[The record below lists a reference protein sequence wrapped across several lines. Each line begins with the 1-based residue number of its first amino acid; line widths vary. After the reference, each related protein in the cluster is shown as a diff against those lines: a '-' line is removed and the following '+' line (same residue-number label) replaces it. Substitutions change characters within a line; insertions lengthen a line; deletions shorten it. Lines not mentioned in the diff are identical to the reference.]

1 MNNDLRSGP
10 TKITPISAERWK
22 QLEPLIDAA
31 LDVPPERR
39 RAFLSDACAGDA
51 ALQADAE
58 LLLGYHDRRDVLF
71 DGSIGERFGD
81 LFDNRIASVPEILA
95 GKYRIERELGRGGM
109 ATVYLAWDLRHER
122 HVAVKV
128 VHPHIAA
135 VLGIERFLTEIKT
148 TARLQDPHI
157 LALHDSGEADGFVF
171 YVMPYVEGGSLR
183 RRLEH
188 EKQLPVDEAVR
199 IACEVASALGSAHR
213 DGVIHRDV
221 KPENILLHNGTAL
234 VADFGIALAVSAA
247 TAPRLTAPGSS
258 LGTPE
263 YMSPEQATENGP
275 IDARSDIYA
284 LGTVLYEM
292 LAGET
297 PFTGASATA
306 IIAKRAAMSAP
317 SVRVLRPAVSAS
329 LDAAVSRA
337 LAREPADRFGTV
349 TEFAQS
355 LRQAAAQIDSGGTRP
370 RPSIRSIG
378 RRLRLSLL
386 PSAVLLLTVAGVTM
400 FARSRFATAARSTVV
415 ASDSLNSIAVLPF
428 GIVGSDTA
436 NAYFAAGM
444 TDELSRGLG
453 NVRGI
458 RLVPATSAAFF
469 TREANP
475 DLKDLGRRL
484 NVAMLLA
491 GRVRRE
497 GSRLRV
503 SIDLIRT
510 RDGSTQWTNAY
521 SVETQKLADIY
532 GVRDSIV
539 KDIVGQLQLTL
550 NGAQMLAPPRR
561 PTEDLEAYN
570 LYLQGRYLFDQRR
583 RDRLGRALPYF
594 EQAIARDPNF
604 AEAYSAIADVN
615 SAYAMGNVGDYP
627 PMEYFARARAAAS
640 RALELN
646 DALGDAHAS
655 IAQVY
660 TLHDLDWAAAEREF
674 ARALALNPRS
684 TTGRVGQM
692 TLLEYTGR
700 FDEAVAEARDA
711 VRLDPLSVYVSTEA
725 GRALFMQRNYEAAA
739 TQLKRVL
746 ERDSTQFRTHLLLGQ
761 VFEQQQKVDSA
772 IAEMKLAV
780 HFNPG
785 SSRMT
790 AFLAHAYGLAGRTD
804 DALRELATLQT
815 RARSAYVPSF
825 DFAIAYIGLGK
836 KDETF
841 FWLEKSYRDHSIR
854 PYLVDPTFDSIRSDP
869 RYASLLKK
877 MHLPFTNTAH

>member
-355 LRQAAAQIDSGGTRP
+355 LRRAAAQIESGETGP
-370 RPSIRSIG
+370 RLSIHPFG
-378 RRLRLSLL
+378 RRVGLSVVAL
-386 PSAVLLLTVAGVTM
+386 AALLLTAVVTIV
-400 FARSRFATAARSTVV
+400 ARSRLASTTRSAVV
-415 ASDSLNSIAVLPF
+415 TLDSLNSIAVLPLAT
-428 GIVGSDTA
+428 VGNDTA
-436 NAYFAAGM
+436 NAYFAAGL

-453 NVRGI
+453 DVRGI
-458 RLVPATSAAFF
+458 RLVPARSAAFL
-469 TREANP
+469 TRDANP

-484 NVAMLLA
+484 NVAMLLV
-491 GRVRRE
+491 GRLRRE
-497 GSRLRV
+497 ASRLRV
-503 SIDLIRT
+503 SVDLIRT
-510 RDGSTQWTNAY
+510 GDGSTQWTNAY
-521 SVETQKLADIY
+521 TVETHKATDIF

-539 KDIVGQLQLTL
+539 KDIVGQLSLTL
-550 NGAQMLAPPRR
+550 NGAQMLAPQRR
-561 PTEDLEAYN
+561 ATEDLEAYN
-570 LYLQGRYLFDQRR
+570 LYLQGRYLFDSRR
-583 RDRLGRALPYF
+583 RDRLDRALPYL
-594 EQAIARDPNF
+594 EQAIARDPKF
-604 AEAYSAIADVN
+604 ADAYSTIADVY
-615 SAYAMGNVGDYP
+615 SAWAMGNIGDYP
-627 PMEYFARARAAAS
+627 PTEYFEKARVAAR
-640 RALELN
+640 RAIELN

-655 IAQVY
+655 IGQVY
-660 TLHDLDWAAAEREF
+660 LLHDLDWAAAQGEF

-684 TTGRVGQM
+684 MIGRVGQM
-692 TLLEYTGR
+692 VLLEYTGR

-711 VRLDPLSVYVSTEA
+711 VRLDPYSLHVNTEV
-725 GRALFMQRNYEAAA
+725 GRALFFQRNYAAA
-739 TQLKRVL
+739 ADQLKRVL
-746 ERDSTQFRTHLLLGQ
+746 ERDSTQFRAHSLLGQ
-761 VFEQQQKVDSA
+761 VFEQQRKRDSA
-772 IAEMKLAV
+772 IAEMRLAV
-780 HFNPG
+780 HFAPG
-785 SSRMT
+785 SSRMN
-790 AFLAHAYGLAGRTD
+790 ALLAHAYALAGRTD
-804 DALRELATLQT
+804 EALGELDTLRT
-815 RARSAYVPSF
+815 RARSAYVPAF
-825 DFAIAYIGLGK
+825 DFAVVYVGLGK

-841 FWLEKSYRDHSIR
+841 AWLEKSLRDHSIR

-877 MHLPFTNTAH
+877 MHLPFANTAH